1 MFYVSTVLS
10 HVKMFLVPHWLDFRF
25 ILNKMLKH
33 IQIFLF
39 TVL

>member
-1 MFYVSTVLS
+1 MFVLYCV
-10 HVKMFLVPHWLDFRF
+10 VKMFLVPHSLDVRF

-39 TVL
+39 IVL